1 MRDSKR
7 HRDSGSVATYG
18 DHEVIVIE
26 NKLRKALV
34 KGPVPPGDDPVKRA
48 EQALAT
54 LSGEFGVWM
63 EAECERL
70 DAARRD
76 VVATGLVEPAK
87 DALFNAAHDIKGHAA
102 TFGFPAV
109 GSAAASLCRLM
120 ELSPDTSRIPLRL
133 IEQHVD
139 AVRAIY
145 RDYARSDVRDLAAML
160 SKRLRDITDD
170 FLLNENRDRPDVL
183 EQIRAS
189 SIAPE

>member
-1 MRDSKR
+1 MRHSKN
-7 HRDSGSVATYG
+7 HKDSGSVATYG
-18 DHEVIVIE
+18 DHEVIVVE

-34 KGPVPPGDDPVKRA
+34 KGPVSPDDDPVKRA
-48 EQALAT
+48 EQALAA
-54 LSGEFGVWM
+54 LSGEFTAWM

-87 DALFNAAHDIKGHAA
+87 DTLFNAAHDIKGHAA
-102 TFGFPAV
+102 TFGYPAI
-109 GSAAASLCRLM
+109 GSAAASLCRLI
-120 ELSPDTSRIPLRL
+120 ELSPDVARIPLRL

-139 AVRAIY
+139 AMRAIY
-145 RDYARSDVRDLAAML
+145 REYARSDGRDLAAML
-160 SKRLRDITDD
+160 NKRLRDITDE

-183 EQIRAS
+183 EQIKGP